1 MKQYKNISN
10 RRDNAIHMAQLK
22 TEHLSGIMHVK
33 ERLKVIGEGLQK
45 DEKYEQIAKVLL
57 NL

>member
-1 MKQYKNISN
+1 MIIKIEIKYGANIYDGSVET
-10 RRDNAIHMAQLK
+10 I
-22 TEHLSGIMHVK
+22 K

>member
-1 MKQYKNISN
+1 MYDGSVE
-10 RRDNAIHMAQLK
+10 
-22 TEHLSGIMHVK
+22 TVK
-33 ERLKVIGEGLQK
+33 ERLKVIGEGLRK